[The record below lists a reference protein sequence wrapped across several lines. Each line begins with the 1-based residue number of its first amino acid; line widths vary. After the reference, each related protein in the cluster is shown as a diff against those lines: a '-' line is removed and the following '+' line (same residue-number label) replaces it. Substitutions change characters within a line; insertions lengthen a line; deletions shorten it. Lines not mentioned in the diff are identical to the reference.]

1 MDMFETF
8 YNSPIQHPILLW
20 VAATLGA
27 LYGIR
32 RPGLQ
37 PSMRQFL
44 IFLTVLSLC
53 DAWLSSRHIYG
64 YGTLT
69 GAAKSA
75 VPLFFVLAGDF
86 RYLILVTTAQSDGS
100 ILWTSRSVGVAI
112 ALTLIVPLSSQLIM
126 GLLPEAHQT
135 SRVLFLVY
143 EIEFWLLTAA
153 LMLWHPQVRA
163 NPWLRQVSAFVLLY
177 YGLWA
182 TADAIILAT
191 GSDLGFAVR
200 VVPNILYY
208 GGLIAAIGLAASSA
222 SRQSLASRGSA

>member
-20 VAATLGA
+20 VAASLGA

-32 RPGLQ
+32 QRGLR
-37 PSMRQFL
+37 PSMREFL
-44 IFLTVLSLC
+44 IFLTALSLC
-53 DAWLSSRHIYG
+53 DAWLSSHHIYG

-75 VPLFFVLAGDF
+75 ISLFFVLAGDF
-86 RYLILVTTAQSDGS
+86 RYLILVTTAQRDGS
-100 ILWTSRSVGVAI
+100 ILWSARSVGVAL

-126 GLLPEAHQT
+126 GMLPESQQG

-143 EIEFWLLTAA
+143 EIAFFLLTCA
-153 LMLWHPQVRA
+153 LMLWHPQVKA
-163 NPWLRQVSAFVLLY
+163 NPWMRQVSQFVLLY

-182 TADAIILAT
+182 TSDAIILAT
-191 GSDLGFAVR
+191 GSDLGFALR
-200 VVPNILYY
+200 VIPNTLYY
-208 GGLIAAIGLAASSA
+208 GGLIAAIGLAASRA
-222 SRQSLASRGSA
+222 SQEADRA